1 MKVRCASIVD
11 KEVMS
16 VRYALRYSCRSSE
29 IEGCHYVIDHV
40 ILLCAGGAD
49 HPFNMQWQTIA
60 GAKGREEARE
70 CAALRRY
77 KVNHHASMPYHCGL

>member
-1 MKVRCASIVD
+1 M
-11 KEVMS
+11 
-16 VRYALRYSCRSSE
+16 
-29 IEGCHYVIDHV
+29 IDHV